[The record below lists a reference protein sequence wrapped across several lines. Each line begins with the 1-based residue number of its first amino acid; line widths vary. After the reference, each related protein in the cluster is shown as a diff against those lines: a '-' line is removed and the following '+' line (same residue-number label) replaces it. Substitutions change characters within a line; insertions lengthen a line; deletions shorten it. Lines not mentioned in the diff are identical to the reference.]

1 MSLTFGKR
9 ILIYSALFSRI
20 NSESLKTEK
29 LVSRLSRLRPRA
41 FEKVR
46 MVSFL
51 ILLSRSDC
59 KIYTQDMIDS
69 IAYPEN
75 ECIRNVERYK
85 RLGFGAQECMVVFVY
100 LSLLLLSEVMKY
112 GNHSELQILK

>member
-29 LVSRLSRLRPRA
+29 LVSRLSRLRRGA

-59 KIYTQDMIDS
+59 KIYAQDMIDS
-69 IAYPEN
+69 TAYPEN
-75 ECIRNVERYK
+75 ECIRNVEDTNA
-85 RLGFGAQECMVVFVY
+85 LALVFRNAWWFSFICLCY
-100 LSLLLLSEVMKY
+100 Y
-112 GNHSELQILK
+112 FLK